1 MSNSTRTFDQLVQA
15 QASKEVT
22 ANAMFDALSPASV
35 YGRRESTCTGLYW
48 GYYGG
53 NVTKLDGT
61 MAQIANGTLLLTLS
75 TTFYLVA
82 KKSDGVISAATTT
95 TNWNNL
101 AEYWRLYSV
110 VTGASTITSY
120 TDYREIGRMLGGDAR
135 TNFLVPVTKTTAFT
149 VADYEDEIIV
159 NGGASVTATL
169 PAAASYP
176 GRKIRIK
183 TRAAYTVIS
192 ASSNVK
198 PLDTDTAGTAILA
211 ATAGKWAELVSD
223 GSNWVIMAGN

>member
-1 MSNSTRTFDQLVQA
+1 MSNSTRTFDPLVQS

-22 ANAMFDALSPASV
+22 ANAMFDALSQAST
-35 YGRRESTCTGLYW
+35 YGRRETTCVGLYW

-61 MAQIANGTLLLTLS
+61 MTQVSNGTLLLTAS
-75 TTFYLVA
+75 TTNYVVA
-82 KKSDGVISAATTT
+82 KKSDGVVSTSTAT

-110 VTGASTITSY
+110 VTGAATVTGY
-120 TDYREIGRMLGGDAR
+120 TDSREIGRFLGGDTTTR
-135 TNFLVPVTKTTAFT
+135 FRVPVTKTTAFT
-149 VADYEDEIIV
+149 VADHEDDIIV
-159 NGGASVTATL
+159 NGSASVTATL
-169 PAAASYP
+169 PAASAYP

-183 TRAAYTVIS
+183 TRAAYTVVS

-223 GSNWVIMAGN
+223 GSNWIIMAGN

>member
-1 MSNSTRTFDQLVQA
+1 MANSTTNLDSIVQGSGS
-15 QASKEVT
+15 QDLQ
-22 ANAMFDALSPASV
+22 ANALYDAASPATV
-35 YGRRESTCTGLYW
+35 FGRRASTTTGLTF
-48 GYYGG
+48 GYFGG
-53 NVTKLDGT
+53 NITKSDGT
-61 MAQIANGTLLLTLS
+61 MAQIANSTVSLTPS
-75 TTFYLVA
+75 TTNYITAL
-82 KKSDGVISAATTT
+82 KESGVVYCNTTT
-95 TNWNNL
+95 TAWNDTAN
-101 AEYWRLYSV
+101 YWRLYSV
-110 VTGASTITSY
+110 ETGTATVTSY
-120 TDYREIGRMLGGDAR
+120 TDSREIGKITGVGVG
-135 TNFLVPVTKTTAFT
+135 LVAPVTKTTAFT
-149 VADYEDEIIV
+149 VAPNENEIIV

-169 PAAASYP
+169 PSAASFV

>member
-1 MSNSTRTFDQLVQA
+1 MADSTEIIDGIINGQGSQDL
-15 QASKEVT
+15 T
-22 ANAMFDALSPASV
+22 ANAVFEAMSKALL
-35 YGRRESTCTGLYW
+35 YGRRASTSSGLIF

-53 NVTKLDGT
+53 KP
-61 MAQIANGTLLLTLS
+61 TLS
-75 TTFYLVA
+75 SGSLVSIAHGTATLSASTTNYLVA
-82 KKSDGVISAATTT
+82 QKSDGVVSVSTAT
-95 TNWNNL
+95 TNWDDTAN
-101 AEYWRLYSV
+101 YWRLYSV
-110 VTGASTITSY
+110 VTGTATVTSY
-120 TDYREIGRMLGGDAR
+120 LDYREPGKMTGSNSLLA
-135 TNFLVPVTKTTAFT
+135 PVTKTTAFT
-149 VADYEDEIIV
+149 VGANENEIIV
-159 NGGASVTATL
+159 NGGASVTVTL
-169 PAAASYP
+169 PTASSYP